1 MLQPQQKINKR
12 AQYRKMHI
20 YTAKFGKEWAK
31 EFTVCY
37 LIIPFIFP
45 KITIPLLANIYIKAD
60 FSDFLF
66 HSLSKD
72 QKKSVIPCVGVFPH
86 IKNKTLLNWLS
97 KKVSLMQKSIKS
109 AVSIVLTALSL
120 SSLSACSALD
130 SFRKVQDDFFH
141 DTIGM
146 SSGDPQ
152 YDAVR

>member
-1 MLQPQQKINKR
+1 
-12 AQYRKMHI
+12 
-20 YTAKFGKEWAK
+20 
-31 EFTVCY
+31 
-37 LIIPFIFP
+37 
-45 KITIPLLANIYIKAD
+45 
-60 FSDFLF
+60 
-66 HSLSKD
+66 
-72 QKKSVIPCVGVFPH
+72 
-86 IKNKTLLNWLS
+86 
-97 KKVSLMQKSIKS
+97 MQKSIKS

>member
-1 MLQPQQKINKR
+1 MADRIVENWG
-12 AQYRKMHI
+12 YRVV
-20 YTAKFGKEWAK
+20 T
-31 EFTVCY
+31 
-37 LIIPFIFP
+37 
-45 KITIPLLANIYIKAD
+45 
-60 FSDFLF
+60 
-66 HSLSKD
+66 
-72 QKKSVIPCVGVFPH
+72 
-86 IKNKTLLNWLS
+86 S

-152 YDAVR
+152 DDAVRSELKDKLYGIEREKLNLILDIWRSYELSLSSHF

>member
-1 MLQPQQKINKR
+1 MSKRIHCMLFN
-12 AQYRKMHI
+12 YSV
-20 YTAKFGKEWAK
+20 Y
-31 EFTVCY
+31 
-37 LIIPFIFP
+37 FP
-45 KITIPLLANIYIKAD
+45 KLTIPLLANIYIKAD

-130 SFRKVQDDFFH
+130 SFRKVQDDFFSWH
-141 DTIGM
+141 HWDVFRR
-146 SSGDPQ
+146 SS
-152 YDAVR
+152 VRCCALRIKR